1 MFAVL
6 LGVGALA
13 GLVLSKLTWS
23 VMATRDRDRLVRQKV
38 DLIR

>member
-23 VMATRDRDRLVRQKV
+23 AMETRDRHRVTR
-38 DLIR
+38 